1 MSKEALISIIIPIY
15 NAEQY
20 LAECL
25 DSILGQ
31 TYGNLE
37 IILVNDGSV
46 DASREICR
54 QYQEQDNRIVFI
66 EQENAGVS
74 AARNQGIGMASG
86 EYVMFVDADDSIA
99 PWICEVSQQYMK
111 DCDILMFRFGNSKE
125 MVQKQQYP
133 GRYVESIPGFFPE
146 DCLNAILNSERSV
159 LDGWNLRAVWGKLY
173 RRSFLEAHQVTCP
186 VGIINGEDMLFN
198 VQVSMWEPKICYLP
212 ETGYFYRCNPS
223 SAVHKYSPQLLE
235 NETRFYKELR
245 DILDRKQL
253 WEKYRED
260 IDYQKVNGLL
270 RAFSCDIFHPDN
282 PKSNR
287 EKRNDFYELL
297 GKEEVCSQISAQ
309 QKSFGFA
316 KRCVLTFA
324 KHKWYYLIKAMY
336 LTKNLISTTQIKQ
349 DLLYKKKR

>member
-1 MSKEALISIIIPIY
+1 MAKEVLISVIVPVY

-25 DSILGQ
+25 DSVLEQ
-31 TYGNLE
+31 TYKNLE
-37 IILVNDGSV
+37 IILINDGSR
-46 DASREICR
+46 DASGEICR
-54 QYQEQDNRIVFI
+54 QYRERDNRIVFI

-198 VQVSMWEPKICYLP
+198 VQTYIQDPRICYLP
-212 ETGYFYRCNPS
+212 MAGYFYRYNPS
-223 SAVHKYSPQLLE
+223 SAVHRYNPNCLE
-235 NETRFYKELR
+235 NERRFYKELE
-245 DILDRKQL
+245 DILDQKQL
-253 WEKYRED
+253 WDQYRED
-260 IDYQKVNGLL
+260 IAYRKVNGLL
-270 RAFSCDIFHPDN
+270 RVFSGDIFHRDN
-282 PKSNR
+282 PKPDG
-287 EKRNDFYELL
+287 EKKRAFLELVGQGEYQRLMAKQQKNFSGQTGCVLFLARKKQYELL
-297 GKEEVCSQISAQ
+297 KLAYRLRDRMKQI
-309 QKSFGFA
+309 G
-316 KRCVLTFA
+316 
-324 KHKWYYLIKAMY
+324 
-336 LTKNLISTTQIKQ
+336 
-349 DLLYKKKR
+349 

>member
-1 MSKEALISIIIPIY
+1 MSKEALISIIIPFY

-198 VQVSMWEPKICYLP
+198 VQTYIQDPRICYLP
-212 ETGYFYRCNPS
+212 MAGYFYRYNPS
-223 SAVHKYSPQLLE
+223 SAVHRYNPNCLE
-235 NETRFYKELR
+235 NERRFYKELE
-245 DILDRKQL
+245 DILDQKQL
-253 WEKYRED
+253 WDQYRED
-260 IDYQKVNGLL
+260 IAYQKVNGLL
-270 RAFSCDIFHPDN
+270 RVFSGDIFHRDN
-282 PKSNR
+282 PKPDG
-287 EKRNDFYELL
+287 EKKRAFLELVGQGEYQRLMAKQQKNFSGQTGCVLFLARKKQYELL
-297 GKEEVCSQISAQ
+297 KLAYRLRDWM
-309 QKSFGFA
+309 
-316 KRCVLTFA
+316 KR
-324 KHKWYYLIKAMY
+324 IG
-336 LTKNLISTTQIKQ
+336 
-349 DLLYKKKR
+349 